1 MVTYLNCMALALGIS
16 AGLSSAPRLGT
27 PFTNTKSLSF
37 DGTDDVVDTGFQPD
51 FIHTNATMA
60 YWVNMDDFTSNQ
72 NCGTHNSKRFYL
84 GFSSSKAAMG
94 VQNAN
99 NLGSGADL
107 SAYIAV
113 GQWHHIAMVADGGT
127 ATYYLDGVARDT
139 LSYTQNSAS
148 NPSGNIFVGAMSHS
162 STAHFMNG
170 SIDEF
175 AMWSSAL
182 TSDEVAA
189 LYNAGVPTDLTKNS
203 GAYVSSSNLQA
214 YYRMGDATLP
224 APDGTSNF
232 IFDQVDTSLGSELIA
247 NGSFDGVADG
257 TDPVGNVSN
266 YFAYG
271 SPTTRQITGGQLQLT
286 TDGSNEGVRLNVPSL
301 TAGVAYQIQMDISGD
316 GSDIGAAVYIS
327 GGGNN
332 QVPARTNGKIDT
344 IFAPSTANIYLY
356 LRAGD
361 NTAGT
366 TFYDNISVKQLNGK
380 TATISGA
387 TIQTDTP

>member
-37 DGTDDVVDTGFQPD
+37 DGTDDKVTPAVQLGSSFAISIWIKQNDQNTRYILDARDASNTSAISVQSQSEGAGIKLVSNAFNASSEVSINAWHHVAITYDSSSTTGKLYVDGVLDNTKSISLGSSAAAL
-51 FIHTNATMA
+51 TVGAR
-60 YWVNMDDFTSNQ
+60 YSNQ
-72 NCGTHNSKRFYL
+72 SFWSDGLDELATWNTVLDADAVSAIYNS
-84 GFSSSKAAMG
+84 G
-94 VQNAN
+94 
-99 NLGSGADL
+99 
-107 SAYIAV
+107 
-113 GQWHHIAMVADGGT
+113 
-127 ATYYLDGVARDT
+127 
-139 LSYTQNSAS
+139 
-148 NPSGNIFVGAMSHS
+148 
-162 STAHFMNG
+162 
-170 SIDEF
+170 E
-175 AMWSSAL
+175 
-182 TSDEVAA
+182 
-189 LYNAGVPTDLTKNS
+189 PTDLTKNIS
-203 GAYVSSSNLQA
+203 NYSASSNLQA
-214 YYRMGDATLP
+214 WYRMGDATVP
-224 APDGTSNF
+224 AADGTSNF

-344 IFAPSTANIYLY
+344 IFAPATANIYLY